1 MASADDY
8 GYANVGFAH
17 GPNPGNPEVRTPTMD
32 GLVKEGVI
40 LDRHCAQP
48 RRSLPPTPRP
58 VPTNPSERGRTVRAA
73 DVYKYCSPTRSA
85 LMSGRIP
92 AHVNQN
98 NLNNDI
104 EAPSGVDLRFTMLPQ
119 KLKLAGYTTSF
130 VGKWWASSCPG
141 PAAAVSATRG

>member
-1 MASADDY
+1 MDRRPALPPLALLALAALRPAPAAAAPKHFVVALVDDLG
-8 GYANVGFAH
+8 GYNV
-17 GPNPGNPEVRTPTMD
+17 PWRNPEQKGDDLLQLSM
-32 GLVKEGVI
+32 KEGMR
-40 LDRHCAQP
+40 LENFY
-48 RRSLPPTPRP
+48 TF
-58 VPTNPSERGRTVRAA
+58 
-73 DVYKYCSPTRSA
+73 KYCSPTRSA

-130 VGKWWASSCPG
+130 VGKWWASSCHG

>member
-1 MASADDY
+1 M
-8 GYANVGFAH
+8 
-17 GPNPGNPEVRTPTMD
+17 
-32 GLVKEGVI
+32 
-40 LDRHCAQP
+40 
-48 RRSLPPTPRP
+48 
-58 VPTNPSERGRTVRAA
+58 RAA

-141 PAAAVSATRG
+141 PATAVSATRG